1 MVNKGSA
8 NQYPPQRRNIKNVAA
23 LGSASFAPTASHSRQ
38 RSPVLGA
45 SGKDAKFFNAT
56 SNLGLNI
63 SDKKHEILG
72 GTGTFNISMNLIP
85 MNGGNYMNEEVEGSQ
100 GQSNSHI
107 IVKEE
112 HNEEEDDE
120 EELLPPQLENGE
132 AEEFAALTAA
142 DRVDDKG
149 SKKKCLIS

>member
-1 MVNKGSA
+1 VVNKGSA

-23 LGSASFAPTASHSRQ
+23 LGSASFAPTANHSRQ

-85 MNGGNYMNEEVEGSQ
+85 MNGANYMNEEVEGSQ

-120 EELLPPQLENGE
+120 EETKCSAIPEVNL
-132 AEEFAALTAA
+132 
-142 DRVDDKG
+142 RVNPNDTTLA
-149 SKKKCLIS
+149 SSNLNVS